1 MNFSFESQIYWL
13 TGDSYFISMPPLL
26 TVESSSSI
34 PLLFLFRI
42 DAECLLLLT
51 TLVTASIRD
60 LKLTIS
66 QLQSI
71 KVTQGSSGYS
81 YGRIYGATLHKDH
94 FRHLLSTP
102 QRVSAYV
109 LGAALYN
116 VLRIYTK
123 KNASNYFKFTIF
135 RRDAHSNF
143 KN

>member
-26 TVESSSSI
+26 SQVRRY
-34 PLLFLFRI
+34 PNYFLFRI

-102 QRVSAYV
+102 HRVSAYV
-109 LGAALYN
+109 LGPALYN

-123 KNASNYFKFTIF
+123 KKRVKLLQIYDLSKGC
-135 RRDAHSNF
+135 S
-143 KN
+143 

>member
-1 MNFSFESQIYWL
+1 MFVALDYPCNRVHSRSQAYHL
-13 TGDSYFISMPPLL
+13 AASEHQGNAG
-26 TVESSSSI
+26 
-34 PLLFLFRI
+34 FLWI
-42 DAECLLLLT
+42 L
-51 TLVTASIRD
+51 I
-60 LKLTIS
+60 
-66 QLQSI
+66 
-71 KVTQGSSGYS
+71 